1 MSDVPTAR
9 DPFLELG
16 DAARQEA
23 AAAARAERRARLE
36 RASEIATWRGTLRD
50 LAERQLPVSLR
61 VRGTRTRRGRLV
73 ALGADHLGVRTPAGQ
88 LVLVR
93 LDAVRTVRPEP
104 GLAAP
109 VATGD
114 RDRIDGRRIV
124 EVLATQF
131 EERRRVALGCDGWE
145 EPLVG
150 ELAALG
156 EDVLTMQLDGAQRDV
171 IYLPLAA
178 VVEVVL
184 NG

>member
-1 MSDVPTAR
+1 MSDLPTAR
-9 DPFLELG
+9 DPFVELG

-23 AAAARAERRARLE
+23 EAAARAERRSRLE
-36 RASEIATWRGTLRD
+36 RASEVATWRGTLRD

-61 VRGTRTRRGRLV
+61 LAGTRTRRGRLV
-73 ALGADHLGVRTPAGQ
+73 ALGADHLGLRTPAGQ

-93 LDAVRTVRPEP
+93 LDAVRAVRPDP

-124 EVLATQF
+124 EVLAAIVEDRQ
-131 EERRRVALGCDGWE
+131 RVVLGCDGWE

-150 ELAALG
+150 VLAALG
-156 EDVLTMQLDGAQRDV
+156 EDVLTMQLDGVQRDV
-171 IYLPLAA
+171 VYLPLAA

-184 NG
+184 DR